1 MCMLHF
7 LYTCIQDDS
16 QLVLCEYCCNII
28 VIKVSLRYTKLVF
41 YKYISRSDRIDRST
55 FLLSHL
61 TYLKCLHLFSV
72 NGNRAHNVL
81 SVEVR
86 GLLVA
91 VDCLHTP
98 QESCDRT
105 QVQQPAP
112 LPTVLNFYQMRLY
125 ISYDDLPEDR
135 PGS

>member
-1 MCMLHF
+1 MYMLHF

-16 QLVLCEYCCNII
+16 QLVLCEYCCNIM
-28 VIKVSLRYTKLVF
+28 VIKVSRRYTKLVF

-61 TYLKCLHLFSV
+61 TYLKCLPLFSV
-72 NGNRAHNVL
+72 NGNRPHNVL

-86 GLLVA
+86 GQLVA
-91 VDCLHTP
+91 VGCLCTP

-112 LPTVLNFYQMRLY
+112 LPIVHNFYQMRLY